1 MLGLSF
7 ESDLPLLCIHSDTC
21 EPRTLERFQADWR
34 CMSILPKKGV
44 RASHIGAGARVDI
57 PQIGLLAF
65 SEGPYFIIVVLTTSH
80 HSHAMEEAPWPQWVK
95 RYLWTTEIFE
105 NPPLS
110 KSMVNVLSEGVS
122 RVSASLLFCV
132 LLQKKRIPNPNSF

>member
-7 ESDLPLLCIHSDTC
+7 EPDLPLLCIHSDTC

-34 CMSILPKKGV
+34 CKSILSEKGV
-44 RASHIGAGARVDI
+44 RASHIGAGARVDS

-65 SEGPYFIIVVLTTSH
+65 SEGPHLIIVILTTSH
-80 HSHAMEEAPWPQWVK
+80 HSHTMEEAPWPQWVK
-95 RYLWTTEIFE
+95 RYLRTTEIFE

-122 RVSASLLFCV
+122 RDSACLLFCV
-132 LLQKKRIPNPNSF
+132 LLQEKRIPNPNSF